1 MNIITIENISKS
13 YSEKILLDD
22 VSFGINEGEKIGVLG
37 INGTG
42 KSTLLKIIAEVETY
56 DSGKII
62 KARNANIEY
71 LPQNPEFDT
80 ELTVIEQ
87 VFKGTSPIMKLI
99 SEYEYTIEKL
109 SKNPEDNN
117 LQTKLLDLNQQ
128 MDTMNA
134 WQIESEAKSILTKL
148 GISNFDDKIEFLSGG
163 QKKRIALAS
172 ALINPCD
179 LLILDEPT
187 NHMDNDTIIWLE
199 EYLNNRKG
207 SLIMI
212 THDRYFLDRVVNKI
226 VEVDKGKLDSY
237 LGNYSKFLELKQERE
252 ESILASERKR
262 KSIFRKE
269 LEWIRRGAR
278 ARSTKQKARIDRFEQ
293 LKENKLEINDNNIDV
308 FVGSSR
314 LGKKVIEINNIS
326 KSFGSKRILSDFE
339 YTLSKGDRVGIIGN
353 NGCGKSTL
361 INMIVGNIKPDSGNI
376 DIGSTVKI
384 GYFSQENEHMDEN
397 LRVIEYIK
405 EEAEC
410 MYTADNKHISAST
423 MLERFL
429 FNKDAQWSLIS
440 KLSGGEKRRLYLL
453 RVLMKSP
460 NVLILDEPTNDL
472 DIQTLRILEDYLD
485 EFDGCVI
492 TVSHDRY
499 FLDRVVN
506 KILSFKGDSTIE
518 HYVGNYSDYKSFCDQ
533 KQEVVVKEIVQKKDK
548 SSYKKKDTRL
558 KFTFKEQ
565 KEYEEIDG
573 VIEKLEN
580 NISDIDES
588 INGCGSDFEKLQELT
603 KQKEELE
610 SVLEEKMERWEYLN
624 DLAERIENQ

>member
-1 MNIITIENISKS
+1 
-13 YSEKILLDD
+13 
-22 VSFGINEGEKIGVLG
+22 
-37 INGTG
+37 
-42 KSTLLKIIAEVETY
+42 
-56 DSGKII
+56 
-62 KARNANIEY
+62 
-71 LPQNPEFDT
+71 
-80 ELTVIEQ
+80 
-87 VFKGTSPIMKLI
+87 
-99 SEYEYTIEKL
+99 
-109 SKNPEDNN
+109 
-117 LQTKLLDLNQQ
+117 
-128 MDTMNA
+128 
-134 WQIESEAKSILTKL
+134 
-148 GISNFDDKIEFLSGG
+148 
-163 QKKRIALAS
+163 
-172 ALINPCD
+172 
-179 LLILDEPT
+179 
-187 NHMDNDTIIWLE
+187 
-199 EYLNNRKG
+199 
-207 SLIMI
+207 
-212 THDRYFLDRVVNKI
+212 
-226 VEVDKGKLDSY
+226 
-237 LGNYSKFLELKQERE
+237 
-252 ESILASERKR
+252 
-262 KSIFRKE
+262 
-269 LEWIRRGAR
+269 
-278 ARSTKQKARIDRFEQ
+278 
-293 LKENKLEINDNNIDV
+293 
-308 FVGSSR
+308 
-314 LGKKVIEINNIS
+314 
-326 KSFGSKRILSDFE
+326 
-339 YTLSKGDRVGIIGN
+339 
-353 NGCGKSTL
+353 
-361 INMIVGNIKPDSGNI
+361 
-376 DIGSTVKI
+376 
-384 GYFSQENEHMDEN
+384 
-397 LRVIEYIK
+397 
-405 EEAEC
+405 

>member
-1 MNIITIENISKS
+1 MNIITIENIYKS
-13 YSEKILLDD
+13 YSEKKLLED
-22 VSFGINEGEKIGVLG
+22 VSLGINDGEKIGVLG

-56 DSGKII
+56 DSGKIT
-62 KARNANIEY
+62 KARNVNIEY
-71 LPQNPEFDT
+71 LPQNPDFDGD
-80 ELTVIEQ
+80 LTVIEQ
-87 VFKGTSPIMKLI
+87 VFKGTSPVMKLI
-99 SEYEYTIEKL
+99 SEYEYTLEKL
-109 SKNPEDNN
+109 SQNSEDNN
-117 LQTKLLDLNQQ
+117 LQTKLLSLNQQ

-134 WQIESEAKSILTKL
+134 WQLESEAKSILTKL
-148 GISNFDDKIEFLSGG
+148 GISNFDDKIKLLSGG

-207 SLIMI
+207 SLVMI
-212 THDRYFLDRVVNKI
+212 THDRYFLDRVVNRI
-226 VEVDKGKLDSY
+226 IEVDEGSLYSY
-237 LGNYSKFLELKQERE
+237 LGNYTKFLESKQERE
-252 ESILASERKR
+252 ESLIASERKR

-269 LEWIRRGAR
+269 LEWIQRGAK

-293 LKENKLEINDNNIDV
+293 LKEDKFEIDDNNIDV
-308 FVGSSR
+308 FVSSSR

-326 KSFGSKRILSDFE
+326 KSFDSKKILNDFE
-339 YTLSKGDRVGIIGN
+339 YTISKGDKIGIIGN

-361 INMIVGNIKPDSGNI
+361 INMIVGNIQPDSGNI
-376 DIGSTVKI
+376 DIGTTVKV
-384 GYFSQENEHMDEN
+384 GYFSQENEHMDGN

-429 FNKDAQWSLIS
+429 FTKEAQWSLIS

-472 DIQTLRILEDYLD
+472 DIQTLTILEEYLD
-485 EFDGCVI
+485 GFDGSVI

-518 HYVGNYSDYKSFCDQ
+518 YYVGNYSNYKDFCSQNEDIVI
-533 KQEVVVKEIVQKKDK
+533 KEVVEKKEKN
-548 SSYKKKDTRL
+548 SYKKKDTRI

-565 KEYEEIDG
+565 KEYEEIDE
-573 VIEKLEN
+573 VIEKLEKE
-580 NISDIDES
+580 ISDIDES
-588 INGCGSDFEKLQELT
+588 VNGCGSDFEKLQKLT

-610 SVLEEKMERWEYLN
+610 TTLEEKLERWEYLN
-624 DLAERIENQ
+624 DLAEKINNQ

>member
-172 ALINPCD
+172 ALINSCD

-226 VEVDKGKLDSY
+226 VEVDKGKLYSY

-293 LKENKLEINDNNIDV
+293 LKENKLETNDNNIDV

-533 KQEVVVKEIVQKKDK
+533 KQEVVVKETVQKKDK

-603 KQKEELE
+603 KEKEELE